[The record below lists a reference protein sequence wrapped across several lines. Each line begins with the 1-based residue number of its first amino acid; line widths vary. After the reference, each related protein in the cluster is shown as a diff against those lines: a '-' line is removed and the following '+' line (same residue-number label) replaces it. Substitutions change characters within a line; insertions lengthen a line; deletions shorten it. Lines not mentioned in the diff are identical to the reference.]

1 MAQIEINKNEFEDLI
16 GTGIKDQ
23 QLEEEASYLGVHW
36 NHVEGVKWDV
46 EVYPNRPDLLSVEG
60 LARAYSRFFG
70 EETGLNEYD
79 VSKGSFTLKIDESVK
94 DVRPEIGAAVVRNVE
109 LDERAINGLIQLQEK
124 IHETMGR
131 RRDKLAIGLHDL
143 SELSEPFT
151 YRAVEPEKVSFTPL
165 EYDRDMDLG
174 EIVDEHEKGQ
184 EYAWILEEDEKY
196 PIIEDSQGK
205 VLSFPPII
213 NNQLTEVDSGT
224 TDIFI
229 DVTGKDRETVE
240 KALNIL
246 SAAIADR
253 GGELETVEVNERT
266 LPNLSP
272 EETSIK
278 LEYLNSVSGLNLSV
292 DEAIEL
298 LEEMGYGAGKN
309 DESIEVEVPA
319 YRTDVMH
326 DYDLIED
333 VVIAYGYNDIEP
345 EIPEINQIGEE
356 NENEQF
362 SKVVREALIGASA
375 LETHTFTLSSTEK
388 LFDNMEIDERPHASM
403 SNALTEDYQVVR
415 SWMTPSLME
424 VLRENRHH
432 SYPQSFFEV
441 GEVAEMPSGENKKK
455 LSFVTA
461 GDRDYNDARKIL
473 QVLENALGLKLVLE
487 EDYFGYGK
495 KKRSANIKYDG
506 QELGWICEFNNSVT
520 ENWGLDVEVAGFEIN
535 IEKLKEFH

>member
-1 MAQIEINKNEFEDLI
+1 MAHIEINKNEFEDLI

-23 QLEEEASYLGVHW
+23 RLEEEASYLGVHW
-36 NHVEGVKWDV
+36 NHVEGAKWDV

-60 LARAYSRFFG
+60 LARAYSRFF
-70 EETGLNEYD
+70 EVEQGLKEYE
-79 VSKGSFTLKIDESVK
+79 VTEGNFTLKVEESVK

-124 IHETMGR
+124 IHETLGR

-165 EYDRDMDLG
+165 EYDRDMHLG

-246 SAAIADR
+246 STALADR
-253 GGELETVEVNERT
+253 GGELECVEVNERT
-266 LPNLSP
+266 LPDLTP
-272 EETSIK
+272 EEASIE
-278 LEYLNSVSGLNLSV
+278 LEYLNSVSGLDLSSN
-292 DEAIEL
+292 EAIGL
-298 LEEMGYGAGKN
+298 LKKMGYGARK
-309 DESIEVEVPA
+309 DSESIEVKVPS

-333 VVIAYGYNDIEP
+333 IVIAYGYSNIEP
-345 EIPEINQIGEE
+345 EIPEIDQIGEE
-356 NENEQF
+356 NEHEEF
-362 SKVVREALIGASA
+362 SKVVREALIGAA
-375 LETHTFTLSSTEK
+375 TLEAHTFTLSSTEK
-388 LFDNMEIDERPHASM
+388 LFDNMGIDERPHASM

-441 GEVAEMPSGENKKK
+441 GEVAEMPSGDNKKK
-455 LSFVTA
+455 VAFVTA
-461 GDRDYNDARKIL
+461 GSRDYNDARKIL
-473 QVLENALGLKLVLE
+473 QVLENALGLELVLE

-495 KKRSANIKYDG
+495 KKRSASISFDG
-506 QELGWICEFNNSVT
+506 EELGWICEFKDSVT
-520 ENWGLDVEVAGFEIN
+520 ENWGLDVGVAGFEID
-535 IEKLKEFH
+535 IEKLKEFY